1 MDGQGGGRGQCQ
13 KVGRTAGTGMLD
25 GRVGRV
31 AMSVAGGQCTV
42 CPPHPRPPLDNP
54 PRPESIGMFGLGDG
68 QRGETVGWVGGGRA
82 SQQERSDAGRA
93 GPRRRAGHVGR
104 QTLVSEKQWRNL
116 GRGWGGCGRPGWG
129 GQRWQETNYVVKL
142 PRADILSISRYDA
155 D

>member
-1 MDGQGGGRGQCQ
+1 MAKGGRGQCQ
-13 KVGRTAGTGMLD
+13 KVGRTAGKRRLD

-31 AMSVAGGQCTV
+31 AMSEAGGQCTV
-42 CPPHPRPPLDNP
+42 CR
-54 PRPESIGMFGLGDG
+54 GGLGDRSVLSQSG
-68 QRGETVGWVGGGRA
+68 CSAWAMVRGAKQSGGSVGGRA